1 MAQPP
6 FELRIVRVTWA
17 NKDTPS
23 RIELA
28 RSPIELFDDGR
39 GGYTGETFAYPEVS
53 PSRMGQLGVTM
64 DTDDPPPQLILADDT
79 LSPLIQVRDDDSR
92 TWWIEKRHGTQT
104 RNHAGA
110 ARLRIGA
117 YEVDLRISIPGFSPD
132 AFETLVDEFRAG
144 LWQLILDPKSPTTV
158 TAHRPVG
165 GVNQDYL
172 TAVRDH
178 IRYVRRA
185 LNRPHS
191 VLREHLEAQPLERVR
206 PTNRTFQEL
215 ALRGSPRRVTGRGH
229 APSFDTPEN
238 RQLLGMASR
247 LDLSLQAL
255 RRAAESRALEFHHR
269 ADETLRRATVLDG
282 GVQISP
288 ERLRQEI
295 AELKE
300 RFSTLQ
306 QCRARLLKDSIAHG
320 DIMTLRIKVTS
331 VLKIGHHNEI
341 GCFFAWLDE
350 ADHPPPSDKNQRLVF
365 RADCD
370 AVTMVFRKGES
381 YTLSGRFL
389 LDRANAN
396 DGYSYCTY
404 EVLQLSALE
413 SGWEIK
419 VKNELQRLA
428 LEQSAIEQPGYRRRL
443 NQKQQQ
449 HQERDQRSELR
460 RAEHDQAQ
468 RNHWTVTAA
477 TLKELS
483 EQLAPVLRRARDL
496 GIASTLSLIPTGSMT
511 YVQDPDYRG
520 ALAAFRRALEA
531 ANLDLSLLDLLF
543 REDRLGILDLPRVY
557 ERWCL
562 LKIVRV
568 LTEEFQ
574 LVPEQRYQSDLLT
587 ALMGQWTQDKQLSIR
602 FHDETANRTLRLE
615 YEPQLLMNGKPLT
628 PDFVI
633 TLIDPRFTEATQTAN
648 FGPTD
653 RPKLVMDAK
662 LNQFVPIGS
671 AEPGPNLADKLADLL
686 AKGYGEQGRNRV
698 FVLHPGRDQNSVQEW
713 QRYCRYG
720 GGHFTPDPA
729 DRPEWD
735 RGHPDHR
742 LGAVLL
748 RPGATDPLIRLI
760 MMHLYLFADTDA
772 RTNAIVPFCP
782 ACRGVA
788 FGTSETDPEHSRGR
802 SRAEQCC
809 NAQCG
814 QLVVQN
820 YCWSC
825 NTSLFKL
832 GAYWTF
838 HDTRA
843 LNPYDIKC
851 PHCGE
856 YMIQA
861 EAAGPHS
868 GPYGSRALIV
878 IPASGVRSQGF
889 QP

>member
-1 MAQPP
+1 MAPPP
-6 FELRIVRVTWA
+6 FELRIVRVTWETK
-17 NKDTPS
+17 NTPS

-28 RSPIELFDDGR
+28 RSPIQLFDDGSGR
-39 GGYTGETFAYPEVS
+39 YTGETFAYPEVS
-53 PSRMGQLGVTM
+53 PSQVGQLGVTVN
-64 DTDDPPPQLILADDT
+64 TDDTPLLILADGT
-79 LSPLIQVRDDDSR
+79 SWPLSPVRADESR
-92 TWWIEKRHGTQT
+92 IWWIEKGDWNKQHQSHAPLT

-110 ARLRIGA
+110 ARLRIGG
-117 YEVDLRISIPGFSPD
+117 YEVDLRISIPGFNPD
-132 AFETLVDEFRAG
+132 EFETLVDEFRTG
-144 LWQLILDPKSPTTV
+144 LWQLILDTKSPTTV
-158 TAHRPVG
+158 TAQRPAG

-172 TAVRDH
+172 AAVRDH

-191 VLREHLEAQPLERVR
+191 ELREHLEAQPLERVR

-247 LDLSLQAL
+247 LDLSIQAL
-255 RRAAESRALEFHHR
+255 RRAAESRTLEFHQR
-269 ADETLRRATVLDG
+269 ADETWRRATESDG
-282 GVQISP
+282 GAQVSP

-300 RFSTLQ
+300 QFSAMQ
-306 QCRARLLKDSIAHG
+306 QCRTRLLKGKVAHG
-320 DIMTLRIKVTS
+320 DVMTLRIRVTS
-331 VLKIGHHNEI
+331 VPKTGHHNEV
-341 GCFFAWLDE
+341 GCFFDWLDE
-350 ADHPPPSDKNQRLVF
+350 ADHPLPSDKNQRLVF

-370 AVTMVFRKGES
+370 AVTVVFRKGES
-381 YTLSGRFL
+381 YTASGRFNP
-389 LDRANAN
+389 DWSYAN
-396 DGYSYCTY
+396 DQYPCVTY
-404 EVLQLSALE
+404 EVLQLTALE
-413 SGWEIK
+413 SGWERK
-419 VKNELQRLA
+419 VQEELQRLA
-428 LEQSAIEQPGYRRRL
+428 REQTAIEQPGYRRRL
-443 NQKQQQ
+443 TQKQRQN
-449 HQERDQRSELR
+449 QERDQQSELR
-460 RAEHDQAQ
+460 RAQHDQTQ
-468 RNHWTVTAA
+468 SDHWTKTSTA
-477 TLKELS
+477 LKDLG

-496 GIASTLSLIPTGSMT
+496 GIASTLSLIPTGAMA

-531 ANLDLSLLDLLF
+531 ANLDLSLLDRLF
-543 REDRLGILDLPRVY
+543 REDRVGILDLPRVY

-574 LVPEQRYQSDLLT
+574 LVPERRYQSDLLT
-587 ALMGQWTQDKQLSIR
+587 ALVGQWTQDKTLSIR
-602 FHDETANRTLRLE
+602 FHDVTANRTLLLE
-615 YEPQLLMNGKPLT
+615 YEPRLLMNGEPRT

-633 TLIDPRFTEATQTAN
+633 TLIDPRLTEATHMAT
-648 FGPTD
+648 FGPAG
-653 RPKLVMDAK
+653 RPKLIMDAK
-662 LNQFVPIGS
+662 FNQFVPIGS
-671 AEPGPNLADKLADLL
+671 AEPGPTLDEKLADLL
-686 AKGYGEQGRNRV
+686 EKGYDEQGRNRV

-729 DRPEWD
+729 TRPEWD
-735 RGHPDHR
+735 QGHPNHR
-742 LGAVLL
+742 FGAVLL

-760 MMHLYLFADTDA
+760 MMHLFLFADTDA
-772 RTNAIVPFCP
+772 GANSIVPFCP
-782 ACRGVA
+782 ACREVA
-788 FGTSETDPEHSRGR
+788 FSKSETEHEHSRGR
-802 SRAEQCC
+802 SQAERCC
-809 NAQCG
+809 NELCG

-861 EAAGPHS
+861 ESSDQAVS
-868 GPYGSRALIV
+868 GHPTWI
-878 IPASGVRSQGF
+878 
-889 QP
+889 

>member
-6 FELRIVRVTWA
+6 FELRIIRVTWEK
-17 NKDTPS
+17 KDTPS

-28 RSPIELFDDGR
+28 RSPIQLFDNGR

-53 PSRMGQLGVTM
+53 PNQVGQLGVTV
-64 DTDDPPPQLILADDT
+64 DTEDTPLLILANGT
-79 LSPLIQVRDDDSR
+79 GWPLSAVRADDSR
-92 TWWIEKRHGTQT
+92 IWWIEKGDWNKQHQSHAPLT

-117 YEVDLRISIPGFSPD
+117 YEVSLQIFMPGFSPD
-132 AFETLVDEFRAG
+132 EFETLVDEFRIG

-158 TAHRPVG
+158 TAQRPVG
-165 GVNQDYL
+165 GVNQNYL
-172 TAVRDH
+172 AAVRDH
-178 IRYVRRA
+178 IRYARRA

-191 VLREHLEAQPLERVR
+191 ELREHLEAQPLERVR
-206 PTNRTFQEL
+206 QTSRTFQDL

-295 AELKE
+295 AELQE

-306 QCRARLLKDSIAHG
+306 QCRARLLKDSIVNG
-320 DIMTLRIKVTS
+320 
-331 VLKIGHHNEI
+331 
-341 GCFFAWLDE
+341 
-350 ADHPPPSDKNQRLVF
+350 
-365 RADCD
+365 
-370 AVTMVFRKGES
+370 
-381 YTLSGRFL
+381 
-389 LDRANAN
+389 
-396 DGYSYCTY
+396 
-404 EVLQLSALE
+404 LSALE

-419 VKNELQRLA
+419 VKSELQRLA
-428 LEQSAIEQPGYRRRL
+428 RQQTAIEQPGYRPKL
-443 NQKQQQ
+443 NPKQRQ
-449 HQERDQRSELR
+449 HQERDQQADLN
-460 RAEHDQAQ
+460 RAQHHQAQ

-477 TLKELS
+477 ALKDLS

-543 REDRLGILDLPRVY
+543 REDRVGILDLPRVY

-568 LTEEFQ
+568 LTEEFP
-574 LVPEQRYQSDLLT
+574 LVPERRYQSDLLT
-587 ALMGQWTQDKQLSIR
+587 ALLGQWTQDKPLSIR
-602 FHDETANRTLRLE
+602 FHDETANRTLLLE
-615 YEPQLLMNGKPLT
+615 YEPRLLLNGNWRT

-633 TLIDPRFTEATQTAN
+633 TLIDSRVTEAMQTAN
-648 FGPTD
+648 FGPTG

-671 AEPGPNLADKLADLL
+671 AERGPTLAEKLAELL
-686 AKGYGEQGRNRV
+686 DKGYDEQGRNRV
-698 FVLHPGRDQNSVQEW
+698 FVLHPGRDQSSVQEW

-729 DRPEWD
+729 TRPEWD
-735 RGHPDHR
+735 KGHPDHR

-772 RTNAIVPFCP
+772 GRNTLVPFCP
-782 ACRGVA
+782 ACRGMA
-788 FGTSETDPEHSRGR
+788 FSKTATEHEGSRVR
-802 SRAEQCC
+802 SRAELCE
-809 NAQCG
+809 NEHCG
-814 QLVVQN
+814 QLVVRNQ
-820 YCWSC
+820 CWSC
-825 NTSLFKL
+825 NANLFKL
-832 GAYWTF
+832 GTYWTF

-861 EAAGPHS
+861 ESSDQAV
-868 GPYGSRALIV
+868 SRH
-878 IPASGVRSQGF
+878 QTWT
-889 QP
+889 

>member
-1 MAQPP
+1 MTQPP
-6 FELRIVRVTWA
+6 FELRIIRVTWEK
-17 NKDTPS
+17 KDTPS
-23 RIELA
+23 RIDLA

-53 PSRMGQLGVTM
+53 PNQVGQLGVTV
-64 DTDDPPPQLILADDT
+64 DTEDTPLLILANGT
-79 LSPLIQVRDDDSR
+79 RWPLSAVRADDSR
-92 TWWIEKRHGTQT
+92 IWWIEKGDWNKQHQSHAPLT

-117 YEVDLRISIPGFSPD
+117 YEVSLQIFMPGFSPD
-132 AFETLVDEFRAG
+132 EFETLVDEFRTG

-158 TAHRPVG
+158 TAQRPAG

-172 TAVRDH
+172 AAVRDH

-191 VLREHLEAQPLERVR
+191 ELREHLEAQPLERVR
-206 PTNRTFQEL
+206 PTSRTFQEL
-215 ALRGSPRRVTGRGH
+215 ALRDSPRRVTGRGH

-255 RRAAESRALEFHHR
+255 RRAAESRALEFQQR
-269 ADETLRRATVLDG
+269 ADQTLRRATVLDG
-282 GVQISP
+282 GVQVSP

-295 AELKE
+295 AELQE

-306 QCRARLLKDSIAHG
+306 QCRARLLKDRIVHG
-320 DIMTLRIKVTS
+320 DVMTLRIKVTS
-331 VLKIGHHNEI
+331 VPKTGRHNEI
-341 GCFFAWLDE
+341 GCFFDWLDE
-350 ADHPPPSDKNQRLVF
+350 ADHTLRPDEKRQLIF

-370 AVTMVFRKGES
+370 AVEKVFRKGES
-381 YTLSGRFL
+381 YFLSGRFQ

-449 HQERDQRSELR
+449 NQKRDQQSDLR
-460 RAEHDQAQ
+460 RAQHHQAQ
-468 RNHWTVTAA
+468 RNHWTVTAIA
-477 TLKELS
+477 LKELS

-496 GIASTLSLIPTGSMT
+496 GIASTLGLIPTGSMT

-543 REDRLGILDLPRVY
+543 REDRMGILDLPRVY

-568 LTEEFQ
+568 LTEEFP

-602 FHDETANRTLRLE
+602 FHDETANRTLLLE
-615 YEPQLLMNGKPLT
+615 YEPRLLMNGKPLT

-633 TLIDPRFTEATQTAN
+633 TLIDPRFTEATRTAN
-648 FGPTD
+648 FGPAG

-671 AEPGPNLADKLADLL
+671 AEPGPTLDEKLAGLL
-686 AKGYGEQGRNRV
+686 DKGYDEQDRNRV
-698 FVLHPGRDQNSVQEW
+698 FVLHPGRDQNAVQEW

-729 DRPEWD
+729 KWPEWD
-735 RGHPDHR
+735 QGDPDHR
-742 LGAVLL
+742 FGAVLL

-772 RTNAIVPFCP
+772 GRNTLVPFCP
-782 ACRGVA
+782 ACRGMA
-788 FGTSETDPEHSRGR
+788 FSPSETDPEHSRGR
-802 SRAEQCC
+802 SRAERCC

-832 GAYWTF
+832 GTYWTF

-843 LNPYDIKC
+843 LNLYDIKC

-861 EAAGPHS
+861 ESSDQAV
-868 GPYGSRALIV
+868 SRH
-878 IPASGVRSQGF
+878 QTWT
-889 QP
+889 